1 MERVFTQAVG
11 PARQIRA
18 LLTLLT
24 ALALVLGAIGVYG
37 VISHFVNR
45 RKRDWGIRVAL
56 GLTPSRVIAQVLGH
70 GGTLVAVGAV
80 LGVVAVFALARFLA
94 SFLYGVGAAD
104 PLALAA
110 ATAVLLAVGL
120 LAAFVPAFRA
130 SRVNPA
136 VVLREQ

>member
-1 MERVFTQAVG
+1 
-11 PARQIRA
+11 
-18 LLTLLT
+18 
-24 ALALVLGAIGVYG
+24 VYG

-70 GGTLVAVGAV
+70 GGTLVAVGVV
-80 LGVVAVFALARFLA
+80 LGVVAVFALARLLA